1 MIDYSLTDQQVD
13 YKNQFAKF
21 CKETIA
27 PRGAEVDR
35 AGEFPTQNY
44 KDLADFGYLG
54 AGYPEEYGGTGLDFL
69 TLTIPQEELSKA
81 CASTF
86 LSAGASSGL
95 FGGSI
100 LNVGSEEQKKKYL
113 PALAKGEIIG
123 AFGLTEP
130 HCGSDAAAL
139 RTSAKKD
146 GDDWILN
153 GSKSLITN
161 APVCDACV
169 VIARTDSDNRYG
181 GVTMFVVENG
191 TPGFTRGKKLD
202 KLGVRGSPTGEL
214 VFEDCRI
221 PDANRI
227 GAVGAA
233 FAEAMGVLER
243 GRIGMACYSLGI
255 AEACLEASIKYASER
270 EAFGKKIQMFQQIHF
285 RIADIKVL
293 THSARL
299 MIYRAAWMKSENLPC
314 QCEAS
319 IAKLFASEAATTS
332 ANIAVQIHGGYGYT
346 SDFPVER
353 YLRDAKL
360 GEIGEGTSEIQRN
373 LIYRDTYEK
382 FGR

>member
-1 MIDYSLTDQQVD
+1 MIDYSLTDQQKD

-21 CKETIA
+21 CKEQIA
-27 PRGAEVDR
+27 PRAAAVDK
-35 AGEFPTQNY
+35 AGEFPMQNY
-44 KDLADFGYLG
+44 KDLAEFGYLS
-54 AGYPEEYGGTGLDFL
+54 AGYPEEYGGAGLDFL

-86 LSAGASSGL
+86 LSVGASNGL
-95 FGGSI
+95 FGGAI
-100 LNVGSEEQKKKYL
+100 LNVGSEDQKKKYL
-113 PALAKGEIIG
+113 PAIGKGELVG

-139 RTSAKKD
+139 KTSAKKD
-146 GDDWILN
+146 GNDWIIN
-153 GSKSLITN
+153 GSKALITN
-161 APVCDACV
+161 APVCDAAV
-169 VIARTDSDNRYG
+169 VVARTDPDNRYG
-181 GVTMFVVENG
+181 GVTMFVVDKD
-191 TPGFTRGKKLD
+191 TPGFTRGKALS

-214 VFEDCRI
+214 VFEDCRV
-221 PDANRI
+221 PDANRV

-233 FAEAMGVLER
+233 FAGAMGVLER

-270 EAFGKKIQMFQQIHF
+270 EAFGKKIQQFQQIHF

-299 MIYRAAWMKSENLPC
+299 MIYRAAWMKAQGMPC

-319 IAKLFASEAATTS
+319 IAKLWASEAATTS
-332 ANIAVQIHGGYGYT
+332 ANIAVQVHGGYGYT
-346 SDFPVER
+346 EDFPVER

-373 LIYRDTYEK
+373 LIYRDSYEK
-382 FGR
+382 FGN